1 MEYPSVCDAYR
12 SKTSSLCLSSLLS
25 VFKAITLTL
34 AFSLHKNEFS
44 IKHFFSKCDQLRSF
58 LRIWSHLLK
67 KSLMKNFILEQY
79 FLCTCGYLS
88 FCWCSHWGLFYP
100 HWNHQHFHTGDFGCS
115 LTGEICSLTFVTLV
129 WVILIIFVRSLD
141 LYFLLSSYFF
151 LYLAKNQSKKHE
163 NLKKKKTE
171 KINIFVRLNI
181 FFVFLYVSRFVN
193 GWGIFQSQ
201 WVWAAVKP
209 LILESC
215 GRTVL
220 LYLLISLQRFE
231 IVVLRSSLAL
241 MSFWTTFWER
251 NFYCVN

>member
-1 MEYPSVCDAYR
+1 MWPTPQFPANLVTFTEEILNEKLHSWAVFFVHLWIPVFLLMLSLRTVLPS
-12 SKTSSLCLSSLLS
+12 
-25 VFKAITLTL
+25 
-34 AFSLHKNEFS
+34 
-44 IKHFFSKCDQLRSF
+44 
-58 LRIWSHLLK
+58 
-67 KSLMKNFILEQY
+67 LESPT
-79 FLCTCGYLS
+79 F
-88 FCWCSHWGLFYP
+88 P
-100 HWNHQHFHTGDFGCS
+100 HRGFWLS

-129 WVILIIFVRSLD
+129 WVILIFFVRSLD

-181 FFVFLYVSRFVN
+181 FFVFLYVSCFVN

-215 GRTVL
+215 GKTVL

>member
-1 MEYPSVCDAYR
+1 
-12 SKTSSLCLSSLLS
+12 
-25 VFKAITLTL
+25 
-34 AFSLHKNEFS
+34 
-44 IKHFFSKCDQLRSF
+44 
-58 LRIWSHLLK
+58 
-67 KSLMKNFILEQY
+67 MKNFILEQY

-129 WVILIIFVRSLD
+129 WVILIFFVRSLD

-181 FFVFLYVSRFVN
+181 FFVFLYVSRCVN
-193 GWGIFQSQ
+193 GWGVNFSGHFPVSVGLGCRKTFGTWKSWTNGPFVSSYFLREI
-201 WVWAAVKP
+201 WN
-209 LILESC
+209 SC
-215 GRTVL
+215 
-220 LYLLISLQRFE
+220 F
-231 IVVLRSSLAL
+231 RSSLAL
-241 MSFWTTFWER
+241 MSLWTTFWER
-251 NFYCVN
+251 NLLCKLRICKLTPFCFWWCGTNLTLPSLCDLTL